1 MMDEIMQDIMNVQ
14 DEITALMLELQDA
27 SEEFHEDIEDD
38 IRRCMEKISDL
49 EEELREF
56 KANCEELDY
65 RHAEFERMV

>member
-1 MMDEIMQDIMNVQ
+1 MDEIMQEILQVQ
-14 DEITALMLELQDA
+14 DEITALMLELQE
-27 SEEFHEDIEDD
+27 SGEEFHDDIEDD

-56 KANCEELDY
+56 KMHCEELDY